1 MSSSLE
7 ERLNWQGYIENA
19 DLYYEVPG
27 WVLFILA
34 GCTENSC
41 EFPIVFCDCDRCV
54 RMCVCV
60 SFVFYFRETF

>member
-27 WVLFILA
+27 YSWAVFILA

-41 EFPIVFCDCDRCV
+41 EFPIVFCDFDRCV
-54 RMCVCV
+54 
-60 SFVFYFRETF
+60 